1 MPNKNA
7 SHAVGHERRKR
18 LRGSTL
24 VYHSSPA
31 ITQAMRR
38 ASTSL
43 ALPDALSAP
52 LGRTAFSRWPS
63 LSWQSPDAYSFRST
77 RYSVASYTTS
87 ISPPCQVLLPCCAS
101 HCCLYLPHSPPT
113 KTSAGFTSN
122 TLQRDVFPRIL
133 LSSKENLQSL
143 QTKSLLVILTVERA
157 SDSIRSRIFLY
168 ISSTPSPQ
176 LSFIPNS
183 IVPSFSFHWLSA

>member
-77 RYSVASYTTS
+77 RYSVQLIVTG
-87 ISPPCQVLLPCCAS
+87 I
-101 HCCLYLPHSPPT
+101 LYGVKCS
-113 KTSAGFTSN
+113 
-122 TLQRDVFPRIL
+122 
-133 LSSKENLQSL
+133 
-143 QTKSLLVILTVERA
+143 
-157 SDSIRSRIFLY
+157 
-168 ISSTPSPQ
+168 
-176 LSFIPNS
+176 
-183 IVPSFSFHWLSA
+183 

>member
-1 MPNKNA
+1 MR
-7 SHAVGHERRKR
+7 GEKR

-63 LSWQSPDAYSFRST
+63 LSWQSAGAYSFRST
-77 RYSVASYTTS
+77 RYSVQLIVTGIPHHVKSFDLFEH
-87 ISPPCQVLLPCCAS
+87 ISVLGKILNSGVHRC
-101 HCCLYLPHSPPT
+101 HQ
-113 KTSAGFTSN
+113 N
-122 TLQRDVFPRIL
+122 DTLAYIVQHLGIP
-133 LSSKENLQSL
+133 
-143 QTKSLLVILTVERA
+143 
-157 SDSIRSRIFLY
+157 SRIRQIHTIVLAVLTLPDQPAAMTRPFSTATKR
-168 ISSTPSPQ
+168 IPDTANSRSSTMASTHAAKCPPPRTST
-176 LSFIPNS
+176 
-183 IVPSFSFHWLSA
+183 VPP